1 MEGDSV
7 APEKRGIIPKSF
19 DHIFKHISA
28 NTVPTKQ
35 FMVRCS
41 YLEIY
46 NEEIRDLLSKD
57 PEARLEL
64 KEDADHFVYVKD
76 LTAQVVKNSAE
87 MEKVL
92 GAGKKNRVTGA
103 TLMNA
108 TSSRSHAVFSITV
121 ETAETGEDGKQ
132 KFKVGKMNLVDLAGS
147 ERQSKTGATGQRL
160 KEATKINQSLMALGN
175 VISALVDGKSTHVPY
190 RDSKLTRLLQDSLG
204 GNTKTVMIA
213 NCGPAD
219 YNHDE
224 TLSTLRYADRA
235 KQIRNKPRVNED
247 PKDALLRQ
255 FQEEIQQL
263 KAALAAKAAAEAAGG
278 GAGGGGTM
286 IINGKEV
293 AIPPSATVVERVV
306 ERVVGASEEEMKAL
320 RDKAEKERLELLAKA
335 EADRRELLL
344 AAASDQEERKRVE
357 AELAARQREAEKE
370 RSEKKALEEK
380 LMQLQGKLLVGG
392 EVLDKASR
400 QEEELKRAQLELEER
415 RLQEA
420 KMARELEEANVMIE
434 EQYGT
439 MAEEVSAS
447 ACACA
452 GYVAGGRAM
461 QQTTPLLSFSLSLS
475 LTHSFFPHIVPAYC
489 KGC

>member
-1 MEGDSV
+1 MEGKASP
-7 APEKRGIIPKSF
+7 PELRGIIPKTF
-19 DHIFKHISA
+19 DHIFKHIGA
-28 NTVPTKQ
+28 NTDPTKQ
-35 FMVRCS
+35 FFVRCS

-46 NEEIRDLLSKD
+46 NEEIRDLLSKT

-64 KEDADHFVYVKD
+64 KEDADHHVYVKD
-76 LTAQVVKNSAE
+76 LTATVVKSSAE
-87 MEKVL
+87 MEMVL
-92 GAGKKNRVTGA
+92 GAGGRNRVTGA

-108 TSSRSHAVFSITV
+108 TSSRSHAVFSITM
-121 ETAETGEDGKQ
+121 ETAEPGEDGKQ
-132 KFKVGKMNLVDLAGS
+132 HFKVGKMNLVDLAGS

-247 PKDALLRQ
+247 PKDAMLRK
-255 FQEEIQQL
+255 FQEEILQL
-263 KAALAAKAAAEAAGG
+263 KAALAERAAAEAAGG
-278 GAGGGGTM
+278 SAPRTM
-286 IINGKEV
+286 MIGGKEV
-293 AIPPSATVVERVV
+293 AVPSATVVERVV

-320 RDKAEKERLELLAKA
+320 RDKAAAEREELVARAEKE
-335 EADRRELLL
+335 RRELLL
-344 AAASDQEERKRVE
+344 AAASDAEERKRIE
-357 AELAARQREAEKE
+357 GELAARHAEAERE
-370 RSEKKALEEK
+370 RAEKKALEEK
-380 LMQLQGKLLVGG
+380 LLAMQSKLLVGG
-392 EVLDKASR
+392 EVLDKAAR

-452 GYVAGGRAM
+452 VYVAGGRAM

-475 LTHSFFPHIVPAYC
+475 LSH
-489 KGC
+489 